1 MHRREEARDYGLAP
15 GVNQDLANPNALNRP
30 FAWPM
35 MIKSSMNRDDQVG
48 YQNSTLIPDDYVQ
61 TLSLFILLF
70 QAEITDLVITAME
83 KFHYEPEEICY
94 FVKVTFTFYFK

>member
-1 MHRREEARDYGLAP
+1 MRIRLNNELSTYHKLFSVVNFGGKLPLNFYNLLNEEMHRREEARDYGLAP

-48 YQNSTLIPDDYVQ
+48 Y
-61 TLSLFILLF
+61 
-70 QAEITDLVITAME
+70 
-83 KFHYEPEEICY
+83 
-94 FVKVTFTFYFK
+94 